1 MSILKQFGIEPIGK
15 HAPNPSAEKNYQT
28 LRTKFAQAGF
38 VLGKSRADD
47 GKPDYFIERWGMIR
61 YCDDLQAVERFLKQI
76 GVAA

>member
-1 MSILKQFGIEPIGK
+1 MAILAQYAQAERSTPTPI
-15 HAPNPSAEKNYQT
+15 PSAEKNYKT
-28 LRTKFAQAGF
+28 LKAKFAQAGF

-47 GKPDYFIERWGMIR
+47 GKSDYFIERWGMIR